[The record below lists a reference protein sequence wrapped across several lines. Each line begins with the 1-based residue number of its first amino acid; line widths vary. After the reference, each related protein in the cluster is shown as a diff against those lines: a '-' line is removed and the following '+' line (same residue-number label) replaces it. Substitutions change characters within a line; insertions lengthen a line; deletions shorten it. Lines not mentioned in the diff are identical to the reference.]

1 MNDEN
6 DPLLKIKQICK
17 KHLSEIGGLCDN
29 ILCQKNE
36 QMKCVK
42 CISDNNECIR
52 SQKHK
57 FITIK
62 EFVDNFFNVEYKIL
76 KTNYNTSKN
85 TNYAESYC
93 RNAELILNTFCSK
106 RDNIYQCFLKNYEDI
121 ITYLNELK
129 NNFDEF
135 YKNFMDEKLEQLKD
149 SLVNLD
155 LIINYDSLEGLIEDD
170 LKIKMSKMPF
180 DTLNG
185 TFLKM
190 KKTIDNLKNN
200 KHIEDVKIIE
210 NIIGI
215 GDGDFISYLQND
227 MDNIKNDLEK
237 SFELYKNEMN
247 INLFRDRNIEKFN
260 CSNFKKYYDMPI
272 DYSINSHFLY
282 KKFSIYKSI
291 FDNNIY
297 FAYPTSLN
305 VIKIELFSNIISSNK
320 IIESKKPNDKLFL
333 DTGFNSRNNLLFF
346 KLEGHVGKILDIQ
359 YYLLKE
365 KNLEY
370 LISSSEDHTIKI
382 WNISNLIQYQQ
393 NPNQYYKDFNVINL
407 IGHTGIINKIQL
419 FYDIKKNKNLI
430 ISISKNDKIKVWD
443 FETGKLITDI
453 YDRNSNQKGTYE
465 DLFYVITIDEINY
478 LITIN
483 NTTHLIKIWDFDQN
497 LVTEILQYKS
507 NSKIIQFL
515 YQKFQNK
522 IILLDENGTC
532 GILEIIKNKD
542 SILTDMNLYI
552 KDTER
557 NGALL
562 WEENMLYIYNKNGRI
577 DQFDLDQ
584 TKFIDKIRICNFGIS
599 YMIKFYDEYNDRNL
613 LICHCEDQ
621 FLKIFG

>member
-6 DPLLKIKQICK
+6 DPLLKIKHICK

-36 QMKCVK
+36 QMKCIK

-52 SQKHK
+52 TLKHK

-62 EFVDNFFNVEYKIL
+62 EFVDNFFNVEYNNL
-76 KTNYNTSKN
+76 KNNYTTSKN

-106 RDNIYQCFLKNYEDI
+106 RDNIYQCFLKNYEDVI
-121 ITYLNELK
+121 SYLNELK

-170 LKIKMSKMPF
+170 LKKKMSKMPF

-190 KKTIDNLKNN
+190 KKTIENLKNN
-200 KHIEDVKIIE
+200 KHVEDVKIVE

-215 GDGDFISYLQND
+215 GDGDFISFLQND

-247 INLFRDRNIEKFN
+247 INLFRDKSLEKFN

-272 DYSINSHFLY
+272 DYSINSHFLN

-291 FDNNIY
+291 IDNNIY

-305 VIKIELFSNIISSNK
+305 AIKIELFSNIISSNK
-320 IIESKKPNDKLFL
+320 LLESKKPNDKLFL

-359 YYLLKE
+359 YFLLKE

-393 NPNQYYKDFNVINL
+393 NPNKYYKDFNVINL

-419 FYDIKKNKNLI
+419 FYDFKKNTNLI
-430 ISISKNDKIKVWD
+430 ISIAKNDKIKIWD

-515 YQKFQNK
+515 YQKYQNK

-542 SILTDMNLYI
+542 SILTDMKLHI
-552 KDTER
+552 RDTER